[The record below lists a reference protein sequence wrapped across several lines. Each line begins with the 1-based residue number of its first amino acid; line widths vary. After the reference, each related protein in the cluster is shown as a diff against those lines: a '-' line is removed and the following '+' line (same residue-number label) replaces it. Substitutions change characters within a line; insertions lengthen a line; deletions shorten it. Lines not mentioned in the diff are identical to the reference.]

1 MPNKKIVLL
10 TCLFLS
16 IVFSIISFNRVN
28 FDNSVHFVGDTWEYQ
43 SMAVNL
49 VKGKKLM
56 TVGAFGDYQ
65 QEYKFRPAAATY
77 QPQLDYLI
85 KHGQENNQQTN
96 FYRTPGYVIFL
107 GIIYKLF
114 GVSPL
119 IVKQIQLLLVI
130 FIAASLPYLGFNYW
144 QSRGFTAG
152 IIAGFVFLLE
162 YGQDITENTG
172 ITYPSQIMT
181 EILIAFCLLIFVL
194 VFIAWQKRPNWLWSL
209 LLGLATGINLMVKG
223 STLFIFP
230 LVLIYFTNLV
240 IKKKIK
246 LISLVTYII
255 GAIVIV
261 APYSIYASL
270 TNESTILLSTQSNV
284 VVLGGNNEFATDG
297 TWHREGYPPN
307 NEQSFYARSEVK
319 SLPLLNKVAFFYK
332 SHLYLFPKIF
342 LAKIHSG
349 FYLFN
354 YFWLSLSLIILRL
367 IAKRHIDLPP
377 PFIILFLNFFIL
389 TLITFGLPRF
399 IQVID
404 FIFIL
409 TAMNY
414 LIEFCQEARKR
425 FNGYIVLA
433 LFRASRFW

>member
-10 TCLFLS
+10 TCLLLGL
-16 IVFSIISFNRVN
+16 VFSIIGFKRVN
-28 FDNSVHFVGDTWEYQ
+28 FDDLVHFVGDTWEYQ

-49 VKGKKLM
+49 ARGKKLM

-65 QEYKFRPAAATY
+65 RDYKFRPAATSY

-85 KHGQENNQQTN
+85 KNGQESNQQTD
-96 FYRTPGYVIFL
+96 FYRTPGYVVLL

-119 IVKQIQLLLVI
+119 AVKQIQLLLVV
-130 FIAASLPYLGFNYW
+130 FISTSLPYLGFNYW
-144 QSRGFTAG
+144 RSRGFAAG

-162 YGQDITENTG
+162 YGQDIAENTG
-172 ITYPSQIMT
+172 ITYPPQIMT

-194 VFIAWQKRPNWLWSL
+194 VFIVWQKQPNWLSSL
-209 LLGLATGINLMVKG
+209 LLGLVTGINLLVKG

-230 LVLIYFTNLV
+230 LVLIYFTNLA

-246 LISLVTYII
+246 LVNLVTYII
-255 GAIVIV
+255 GTIVIV
-261 APYSIYASL
+261 SPYSIYASRASG
-270 TNESTILLSTQSNV
+270 ETILLSTQSKV
-284 VVLGGNNEFATDG
+284 VILGGNNEFAADG

-307 NEQSFYARSEVK
+307 NEQSFYARSEVR
-319 SLPLLNKVAFFYK
+319 SLPLLNKVVMFYK
-332 SHLYLFPKIF
+332 THPHLFPKIF
-342 LAKIHSG
+342 LAKIYSG
-349 FYLFN
+349 FYLFK
-354 YFWLSLSLIILRL
+354 YFWLSLILITLRL
-367 IAKRHIDLPP
+367 AAKRRFDLPT

-404 FIFIL
+404 FVFIL
-409 TAMNY
+409 TAINY
-414 LIEFCQEARKR
+414 LFEFIKDAAKR
-425 FNGYIVLA
+425 ITGYIA
-433 LFRASRFW
+433 

>member
-1 MPNKKIVLL
+1 MPNKKIVLF
-10 TCLFLS
+10 TCLLLGL
-16 IVFSIISFNRVN
+16 VFSIIGFKRVD
-28 FDNSVHFVGDTWEYQ
+28 FDDLVHFVGDTWEYQ

-49 VKGKKLM
+49 AKGKKLM

-65 QEYKFRPAAATY
+65 QEYKFRPAAAAY
-77 QPQLDYLI
+77 QPQLNYLI
-85 KHGQENNQQTN
+85 ENGKEDNEKAD
-96 FYRTPGYVIFL
+96 FYRTPGYIMFL

-119 IVKQIQLLLVI
+119 AAKQIQLLLVV

-144 QSRGFTAG
+144 RSRGFAAG

-162 YGQDITENTG
+162 YGQDIAENTG
-172 ITYPSQIMT
+172 ITYPPQIMT

-194 VFIAWQKRPNWLWSL
+194 VFIAWQKQPNWLSSL
-209 LLGLATGINLMVKG
+209 LLGLVTGINLLVKG

-246 LISLVTYII
+246 LISLVIYII
-255 GAIVIV
+255 GTIVIV
-261 APYSIYASL
+261 SPYSIYASRA
-270 TNESTILLSTQSNV
+270 SGKTILLSTQSKV
-284 VVLGGNNEFATDG
+284 VVLGGNNEFAADG

-307 NEQSFYARSEVK
+307 NEQSFYARQEVR
-319 SLPLLNKVAFFYK
+319 SLPLLKKVAFFYK
-332 SHLYLFPKIF
+332 NHPHLFPKIF
-342 LAKIHSG
+342 IAKIHSG

-354 YFWLSLSLIILRL
+354 YFWLSLILIILRL
-367 IAKRHIDLPP
+367 AAKRRFDLPT

-404 FIFIL
+404 FVFIL
-409 TAMNY
+409 TAINY
-414 LIEFCQEARKR
+414 LLELLKEAGKR
-425 FNGYIVLA
+425 FSGYIA
-433 LFRASRFW
+433 